1 MTHQSLVRVAGHPLF
16 LRMTQRK
23 ETEDLDQLL
32 RECSEEFRSI
42 RDHYINTNLKIID
55 SLNVNYQPHVHGSE
69 TSANKEL
76 FFGAYDPSVHIIQT
90 LERLIRDNL
99 ELPKLSLSSSK
110 PANVHEYYA
119 GLIAWKRL
127 QLAGCWHE
135 RALKIYLRTLLN
147 RQISPVVPSEYPAK
161 LS

>member
-1 MTHQSLVRVAGHPLF
+1 
-16 LRMTQRK
+16 MTQRK
-23 ETEDLDQLL
+23 ETEDFDQWL
-32 RECSEEFRSI
+32 REINKEFDSI
-42 RDHYINTNLKIID
+42 RDHYIKTNRKIIS
-55 SLNVNYQPHVHGSE
+55 SLNVNYQPAAYGSE
-69 TSANKEL
+69 TLDEKSL

-90 LERLIRDNL
+90 LGRLIRDNL
-99 ELPKLSLSSSK
+99 ELPKLSLPSSK
-110 PANVHEYYA
+110 PANVNEWNA

-161 LS
+161 LSWNTSVG